1 MKIKRHFWIF
11 SFIFLFAGSVYFSCS
26 NISSTGAQNIPE
38 GKVRLCGNLSLPQTE
53 GAVPEEVAGINASFQ
68 NNLNGS
74 SDGRAATFTNP
85 DINDTTKYEYYVE
98 AVCGSTTITEATWT
112 SNGSAKTFSMELDYG
127 SWEVEAGIKEKGSDT
142 IIYSSKEPVSLQEG
156 GPKTYSKA
164 FVARPGQSGKGY
176 INLNMQR
183 QSDFGISFVR
193 LNFISGNEDN
203 WNYSFGMP
211 EQEIILNVPGGSFN
225 IGSAEK
231 TIKSGTYTIGIEFY
245 NDPNVPQG
253 FSYADALE
261 DVENGKAVLIYSTIQ
276 TINIYDNLTTNRWVS
291 SGNSNNSS
299 DNPILTDGSFCISND
314 LIDNYTLTNI
324 CVSSSGSDT
333 NFGTVYNPYKTMTK
347 ALSYINE
354 RGSTSKDF
362 TISVSGEVSGDVDI
376 SLASKAKSITI
387 KGKSGNN
394 ANDKLKGSGND
405 TVLKINTTIPVTIE
419 NLTITG
425 GKNSSGNGGGISLSK
440 SGAKVILGDG
450 ALITAN
456 QAKNGAGVY
465 VMNGTTLEI
474 TGSALMTAN
483 KASTSGGAVYNE
495 GIFTMTAGTIGGSE
509 SSSQNSILGTS
520 GTGGA
525 VYQSGTFNISGTAYI
540 CPGSEKTNDVYLLSS
555 KFISVGATWT
565 GSQSSN
571 KMVITP
577 ASWVRGTQV
586 LDGSKG
592 ATYYSYFT
600 ISDSE
605 WMLGYT
611 SGSTW
616 SLTDALKIRIGADIW
631 VAGTSNTASG
641 VGSPN
646 DSNKG
651 TKSAPYAS
659 LQTAVEKCW
668 DSSLNF
674 KINLSGKLTQS
685 QTISAANSTNG
696 TGLAKSILLKGVTGN
711 SKDIINPSSGCA
723 LKINNT
729 APFSIQDIQITGGS
743 NNAGGGI
750 YVSHA
755 KARLTLKTGA
765 LVTGNSATNGGGIYF
780 AGSSGTNNN
789 GVLIMESGSQISKNT
804 TTSNGGG
811 VYLYYADLCMAG
823 TAIIGSTTTTIA
835 DSQDNSH
842 SNKAGSKGGG
852 VYCDSYSTLWL
863 GYSEPSDNKTSSLND
878 GRGVVYN
885 YSEGSSSNGGGGIY
899 VTSSATVKINS
910 GDVAY
915 NKAIYAA
922 SNGGGIY
929 SVGTVIISGGRVIG
943 NGASGAGGIYN
954 DGTLWLKG
962 GAIGAQGA
970 VNVNSSGIG
979 DGIYNTDGSTF
990 KVSGSPGIY
999 SGNKVECNSPIQVAG
1014 PLDGNDF
1021 VCTFIP
1027 SSYSTGTKVVEMAQD
1042 VTNPTLANVAGRFA
1056 LKNSTYYAISAEGKI
1071 ISNYVSFSAETE
1083 SFKNYY
1089 NNLPNNTAETPIKL
1103 QISSVSNFQTF
1114 ADYMYEKNLTSKFVE
1129 LDFSESSFTKY
1140 QERGGMGSLYTK
1152 ITLPASCS
1160 SVVLNDF
1167 SGSNLKEINVASNN
1181 TSFMSVNGVLYSKN
1195 GKTLVWYPG
1204 KKEDTSYTVRS
1215 GTETIGEH
1223 AFNNNSVL
1231 TSLTICSG
1239 VKKMEERCLE
1249 GCSAITSLSLPATL
1263 TEIGDFAI
1271 WCSKLKT
1278 LTIPAGV
1285 NTIGINFISNCSSL
1299 ESMSVSSS
1307 NTSFMMKDGML
1318 YSKDGKTIV
1327 ACPAKL
1333 NKTSYVIP
1341 YNVTKICSRTFCD
1354 TSFKANISFNSNY
1367 LTGWKKYSEDGI
1379 YQRDID
1385 ATQSALNA
1393 AVCESTGYLV
1403 RQ

>member
-26 NISSTGAQNIPE
+26 NISSTGAQDIPE
-38 GKVRLCGNLSLPQTE
+38 GKVRICGTLSLPQTE

-127 SWEVEAGIKEKGSDT
+127 NWEVKAGIKEKGSDT

-164 FVARPGQSGKGY
+164 FIARPGQSDWGK

-211 EQEIILNVPGGSFN
+211 EKEIILNVPGGSFN
-225 IGSAEK
+225 ISSAE
-231 TIKSGTYTIGIEFY
+231 IKSGTYTIGIEFY

-362 TISVSGEVSGDVDI
+362 TISVSGEVSGDVGI

-425 GKNSSGNGGGISLSK
+425 GNNSSGNGGGISLLK

-509 SSSQNSILGTS
+509 SSSQNSVVGTS

-659 LQTAVEKCW
+659 LQKAVEKCW
-668 DSSLNF
+668 DSSLSF

-685 QTISAANSTNG
+685 QTISAANSTKG
-696 TGLAKSILLKGVTGN
+696 TGWQN
-711 SKDIINPSSGCA
+711 
-723 LKINNT
+723 
-729 APFSIQDIQITGGS
+729 
-743 NNAGGGI
+743 
-750 YVSHA
+750 
-755 KARLTLKTGA
+755 
-765 LVTGNSATNGGGIYF
+765 
-780 AGSSGTNNN
+780 
-789 GVLIMESGSQISKNT
+789 
-804 TTSNGGG
+804 
-811 VYLYYADLCMAG
+811 LY
-823 TAIIGSTTTTIA
+823 
-835 DSQDNSH
+835 
-842 SNKAGSKGGG
+842 
-852 VYCDSYSTLWL
+852 
-863 GYSEPSDNKTSSLND
+863 
-878 GRGVVYN
+878 
-885 YSEGSSSNGGGGIY
+885 
-899 VTSSATVKINS
+899 
-910 GDVAY
+910 
-915 NKAIYAA
+915 
-922 SNGGGIY
+922 
-929 SVGTVIISGGRVIG
+929 
-943 NGASGAGGIYN
+943 
-954 DGTLWLKG
+954 
-962 GAIGAQGA
+962 
-970 VNVNSSGIG
+970 
-979 DGIYNTDGSTF
+979 
-990 KVSGSPGIY
+990 
-999 SGNKVECNSPIQVAG
+999 
-1014 PLDGNDF
+1014 
-1021 VCTFIP
+1021 
-1027 SSYSTGTKVVEMAQD
+1027 
-1042 VTNPTLANVAGRFA
+1042 
-1056 LKNSTYYAISAEGKI
+1056 
-1071 ISNYVSFSAETE
+1071 
-1083 SFKNYY
+1083 
-1089 NNLPNNTAETPIKL
+1089 
-1103 QISSVSNFQTF
+1103 
-1114 ADYMYEKNLTSKFVE
+1114 
-1129 LDFSESSFTKY
+1129 
-1140 QERGGMGSLYTK
+1140 
-1152 ITLPASCS
+1152 
-1160 SVVLNDF
+1160 
-1167 SGSNLKEINVASNN
+1167 
-1181 TSFMSVNGVLYSKN
+1181 
-1195 GKTLVWYPG
+1195 
-1204 KKEDTSYTVRS
+1204 
-1215 GTETIGEH
+1215 
-1223 AFNNNSVL
+1223 
-1231 TSLTICSG
+1231 
-1239 VKKMEERCLE
+1239 
-1249 GCSAITSLSLPATL
+1249 
-1263 TEIGDFAI
+1263 
-1271 WCSKLKT
+1271 CSK
-1278 LTIPAGV
+1278 
-1285 NTIGINFISNCSSL
+1285 
-1299 ESMSVSSS
+1299 E
-1307 NTSFMMKDGML
+1307 
-1318 YSKDGKTIV
+1318 
-1327 ACPAKL
+1327 
-1333 NKTSYVIP
+1333 
-1341 YNVTKICSRTFCD
+1341 
-1354 TSFKANISFNSNY
+1354 
-1367 LTGWKKYSEDGI
+1367 
-1379 YQRDID
+1379 
-1385 ATQSALNA
+1385 
-1393 AVCESTGYLV
+1393 
-1403 RQ
+1403 